1 MASTFRWAAA
11 DAHSKDSMIMSNPD
25 VTYLFD
31 PLCGWCYGATTM
43 LDRLSAS
50 GVRIEL
56 LPTGLF
62 SGAGARPMDEA
73 FAAHAW
79 ANDQRIERLTGQKFT
94 QAYRRDVLDV
104 RGTLLDSHAATL
116 GISAAGLEGPGGRLT
131 ALKAIQRARYVDG
144 RDIVTIDGVAEVL
157 AAAGMADAAGLLQSP
172 TERLMKAHRELVG
185 QGRTLFER
193 LHANGVP
200 SLAVIRNDA
209 PRLIGSNALFGSFDN
224 LVAHIAAA

>member
-1 MASTFRWAAA
+1 MST
-11 DAHSKDSMIMSNPD
+11 SD

-31 PLCGWCYGATTM
+31 PLCGWCYGATPM
-43 LDRLSAS
+43 LDKLAAS
-50 GVRIEL
+50 GVRVEL

-62 SGAGARPMDEA
+62 SGAGARPMDEG

-79 ANDQRIERLTGQKFT
+79 ANDQRIGRLTGQPFT
-94 QAYRRDVLDV
+94 QAYQRNVLNV

-116 GISAAGLEGPGGRLT
+116 GISAAGLEDPSRRLT

-144 RDIVTIDGVAEVL
+144 RDIVTVEGVVAVL
-157 AAAGMADAAGLLQSP
+157 ADTGMMDAAAILKNP
-172 TERLMKAHRELVG
+172 TETLLTAHRELVG
-185 QGRTLFER
+185 RGRALFER

-200 SLAVIRNDA
+200 SLAVIRNEA

>member
-1 MASTFRWAAA
+1 
-11 DAHSKDSMIMSNPD
+11 MSSSE

-31 PLCGWCYGATTM
+31 PLCGWCYGATPM
-43 LDRLSAS
+43 LDGLLAS
-50 GVRIEL
+50 GLRVEL

-62 SGAGARPMDEA
+62 SGAGARPMDEG

-79 ANDQRIERLTGQKFT
+79 ANDQRIGRLTGQVFT
-94 QAYRRDVLDV
+94 PAYRHNVLGV

-116 GISAAGLEGPGGRLT
+116 GISAAGLEDPSRRLA
-131 ALKAIQRARYVDG
+131 ALKTIQRARYVDG
-144 RDIVTIDGVAEVL
+144 RDVVTTGGVAEVL
-157 AAAGMADAAGLLQSP
+157 AAAGMADAAEMLKAP
-172 TERLMKAHRELVG
+172 TETLLTACREMVG
-185 QGRTLFER
+185 RGRALFQR
-193 LHANGVP
+193 LHADGVP

>member
-1 MASTFRWAAA
+1 MST
-11 DAHSKDSMIMSNPD
+11 SN

-31 PLCGWCYGATTM
+31 PLCGWCYGATPM
-43 LDRLSAS
+43 LDKLAAS
-50 GVRIEL
+50 GVRVEL

-62 SGAGARPMDEA
+62 SGAGARPMDEG

-79 ANDQRIERLTGQKFT
+79 ANDQRIERLTGQPFT
-94 QAYRRDVLDV
+94 QAYQRNVLNV

-116 GISAAGLEGPGGRLT
+116 GISAAGLEDPSRRLT

-144 RDIVTIDGVAEVL
+144 RDIVTVEGMAAVL
-157 AAAGMADAAGLLQSP
+157 TDTGMMDAAAILKNP
-172 TERLMKAHRELVG
+172 TETLLTAHRELVG
-185 QGRTLFER
+185 RGRALFER

-200 SLAVIRNDA
+200 SLAVIRNEA

>member
-1 MASTFRWAAA
+1 MAATV
-11 DAHSKDSMIMSNPD
+11 SNSD

-31 PLCGWCYGATTM
+31 PLCGWCYGATAM
-43 LDRLSAS
+43 LDRLLAS

-62 SGAGARPMDEA
+62 SEAGARPMDEG

-79 ANDQRIERLTGQKFT
+79 TNDQRIERLTGQAFT
-94 QAYRRDVLDV
+94 QAYRNNVLNV
-104 RGTLLDSHAATL
+104 RGTLLDSHAAAL
-116 GISAAGLEGPGGRLT
+116 GISAAGLEDPSRRLT

-144 RDIVTIDGVAEVL
+144 RDIVTVEGVAAVL
-157 AAAGMADAAGLLQSP
+157 ADAGMANAAVMLKKPSEPLL
-172 TERLMKAHRELVG
+172 AAYRELVG
-185 QGRTLFER
+185 RGRTLFQR

-200 SLAVIRNDA
+200 SLAVVRNGA

>member
-1 MASTFRWAAA
+1 
-11 DAHSKDSMIMSNPD
+11 MIVSNPD

-31 PLCGWCYGATTM
+31 PLCGWCYGASPM

-116 GISAAGLEGPGGRLT
+116 GISAAGLERPGGRLT

-193 LHANGVP
+193 LHADGVP

>member
-1 MASTFRWAAA
+1 
-11 DAHSKDSMIMSNPD
+11 MSNSD

-31 PLCGWCYGATTM
+31 PLCGWCYGATPM

-50 GVRIEL
+50 GVGIEL

-62 SGAGARPMDEA
+62 SGAGARPMDEG

-79 ANDQRIERLTGQKFT
+79 SNDQRIERLTGQAFT
-94 QAYRRDVLDV
+94 QAYRNNVLNI

-116 GISAAGLEGPGGRLT
+116 GISAAGLEGPSRRLT
-131 ALKAIQRARYVDG
+131 ALKAIQHARYVDG
-144 RDIVTIDGVAEVL
+144 RDIVTVDGVAAVL
-157 AAAGMADAAGLLQSP
+157 ADAGMADAAAMLKKP
-172 TERLMKAHRELVG
+172 TETLLTAHRELVG
-185 QGRTLFER
+185 RGRALFQR

>member
-1 MASTFRWAAA
+1 MAA
-11 DAHSKDSMIMSNPD
+11 IVSNSD

-31 PLCGWCYGATTM
+31 PLCGWCYGATPM

-50 GVRIEL
+50 GVGIEL

-62 SGAGARPMDEA
+62 SGAGARPMDEG

-79 ANDQRIERLTGQKFT
+79 SNDQRIERLTGQAFT
-94 QAYRRDVLDV
+94 QAYRNNVLNI

-116 GISAAGLEGPGGRLT
+116 GISAAGLEDPSRRLT
-131 ALKAIQRARYVDG
+131 ALKAIQHARYVDG
-144 RDIVTIDGVAEVL
+144 RDIVTVDGVAAVL
-157 AAAGMADAAGLLQSP
+157 ADAGMADAAAMLKKP
-172 TERLMKAHRELVG
+172 TETLLTAHRELVG
-185 QGRTLFER
+185 RGRALFQR

>member
-1 MASTFRWAAA
+1 MT
-11 DAHSKDSMIMSNPD
+11 MSNAE

-31 PLCGWCYGATTM
+31 PLCGWCYGATPM
-43 LDRLSAS
+43 LDRLLSG

-62 SGAGARPMDEA
+62 SGAGARPMDEG

-79 ANDQRIERLTGQKFT
+79 SNDQRIERLTGQKFT
-94 QAYRRDVLDV
+94 QAYQRNVLGI

-116 GISAAGLEGPGGRLT
+116 GISAAGLEDTGRRLT

-144 RDIVTIDGVAEVL
+144 RDIVTVEGVVAVL
-157 AAAGMADAAGLLQSP
+157 VDAGMADAAAMLKQP
-172 TERLMKAHRELVG
+172 TETLLSAHRELVG
-185 QGRTLFER
+185 RGRALFLR

-200 SLAVIRNDA
+200 SLAVIRNET

>member
-1 MASTFRWAAA
+1 MAA
-11 DAHSKDSMIMSNPD
+11 IVSNSD

-31 PLCGWCYGATTM
+31 PLCGWCYGATPM

-50 GVRIEL
+50 GVRVEL

-62 SGAGARPMDEA
+62 SGSGARPMDEG

-94 QAYRRDVLDV
+94 QAYRNNVLNI

-116 GISAAGLEGPGGRLT
+116 GISAAGLEDPSRRLT

-144 RDIVTIDGVAEVL
+144 RDIVTVEGVAGVL
-157 AAAGMADAAGLLQSP
+157 ADSGMADAAAMLKKP
-172 TERLMKAHRELVG
+172 TEILLTAHSELVSR
-185 QGRTLFER
+185 GRALFQR

-200 SLAVIRNDA
+200 SLAIIRNDA
-209 PRLIGSNALFGSFDN
+209 PKLIGSNALFGSFDN
-224 LVAHIAAA
+224 LLAHIAAA

>member
-1 MASTFRWAAA
+1 
-11 DAHSKDSMIMSNPD
+11 MSNSE

-31 PLCGWCYGATTM
+31 PLCGWCYGAAPM
-43 LDRLSAS
+43 LDRLSAA
-50 GVRIEL
+50 GVRVEL

-62 SGAGARPMDEA
+62 SGAGARPMDEG

-79 ANDQRIERLTGQKFT
+79 ANDQRIERLTEQVFT
-94 QAYRRDVLDV
+94 PAYRHNVLNV

-116 GISAAGLEGPGGRLT
+116 GISAAGLEDPSRRLA

-144 RDIVTIDGVAEVL
+144 RDVVTIGGVAEVL
-157 AAAGMADAAGLLQSP
+157 AAAGMADAAEMLKAP
-172 TERLMKAHRELVG
+172 TETLLTVHRDLVG
-185 QGRTLFER
+185 RGRALFQR
-193 LHANGVP
+193 LHADGVP

>member
-1 MASTFRWAAA
+1 
-11 DAHSKDSMIMSNPD
+11 MSNLD

-31 PLCGWCYGATTM
+31 PLCGWCYGATPM
-43 LDRLSAS
+43 LERLSAS

-62 SGAGARPMDEA
+62 SGAGARPMDEG

-79 ANDQRIERLTGQKFT
+79 ANDQRIERLTGQPFT
-94 QAYRRDVLDV
+94 QAYRHNVLDI
-104 RGTLLDSHAATL
+104 RGTFLDSHAATL
-116 GISAAGLEGPGGRLT
+116 GISAVGLEEPSHRLT

-144 RDIVTIDGVAEVL
+144 RDIVTAGGVAEVL
-157 AAAGMADAAGLLQSP
+157 AAAGMAEAAAMLKAP
-172 TERLMKAHRELVG
+172 TEALLTAHRELVG
-185 QGRTLFER
+185 QGRALFQR

-200 SLAVIRNDA
+200 SLAVIRNDT
-209 PRLIGSNALFGSFDN
+209 PRLISSNALFGGFDS

>member
-1 MASTFRWAAA
+1 
-11 DAHSKDSMIMSNPD
+11 MSNPD

-31 PLCGWCYGATTM
+31 PLCGWCYGATPM

-50 GVRIEL
+50 GVRIDL

-73 FAAHAW
+73 FAVHAW

-94 QAYRRDVLDV
+94 QAYRQNVLNV

-200 SLAVIRNDA
+200 SLAVIRNDV

>member
-31 PLCGWCYGATTM
+31 PLCGWCYGATPM

-94 QAYRRDVLDV
+94 QAYRQNVLNV

-200 SLAVIRNDA
+200 SLAVIRNDV

>member
-1 MASTFRWAAA
+1 
-11 DAHSKDSMIMSNPD
+11 MSNSD
-25 VTYLFD
+25 VIYLFD
-31 PLCGWCYGATTM
+31 PLCGWCYGAAPM
-43 LDRLSAS
+43 LDKLAAS
-50 GVRIEL
+50 GVRVEL

-62 SGAGARPMDEA
+62 SGAGARPMDEG

-79 ANDQRIERLTGQKFT
+79 ANDQRIERLTGQAFT
-94 QAYRRDVLDV
+94 QPYQHNVLGI

-116 GISAAGLEGPGGRLT
+116 GISAAGLEDPSRRWT

-144 RDIVTIDGVAEVL
+144 RDIVTVEGVAAVL
-157 AAAGMADAAGLLQSP
+157 GGAGMMDAAAILKSP
-172 TERLMKAHRELVG
+172 TETLLTAHLDLVNR
-185 QGRTLFER
+185 GRALFQR

-200 SLAVIRNDA
+200 SLAVIRNEA

>member
-1 MASTFRWAAA
+1 MASTFRWAAP
-11 DAHSKDSMIMSNPD
+11 DAHSKDSMIVSNPD

-31 PLCGWCYGATTM
+31 PLCGWCYGASPM

-193 LHANGVP
+193 LHADGVP

>member
-1 MASTFRWAAA
+1 MVA
-11 DAHSKDSMIMSNPD
+11 IVSNSD

-31 PLCGWCYGATTM
+31 PLCGWCYGATPM

-62 SGAGARPMDEA
+62 SGTGARPMDEG

-79 ANDQRIERLTGQKFT
+79 ANDQRIERLTGQTFT
-94 QAYRRDVLDV
+94 QAYRNNVLNV
-104 RGTLLDSHAATL
+104 RGTLLDSHAAAL
-116 GISAAGLEGPGGRLT
+116 GISAAGLQDPSCRLT

-144 RDIVTIDGVAEVL
+144 RDIVTVEGVAAVL
-157 AAAGMADAAGLLQSP
+157 ADAGMAGAAAMLKKPSETVL
-172 TERLMKAHRELVG
+172 TAHRELVG
-185 QGRTLFER
+185 RGRALFQR

-200 SLAVIRNDA
+200 SLAVVRNDA

>member
-1 MASTFRWAAA
+1 MAA
-11 DAHSKDSMIMSNPD
+11 IVSNSD

-31 PLCGWCYGATTM
+31 PLCGWCYGATPM

-50 GVRIEL
+50 GSRIEL
-56 LPTGLF
+56 MPTGLF
-62 SGAGARPMDEA
+62 SGAGARPMDEG

-94 QAYRRDVLDV
+94 QAYRNNVLNI

-116 GISAAGLEGPGGRLT
+116 GISAAGLDDPNRRLS

-144 RDIVTIDGVAEVL
+144 RDIVTVGGVAAVL
-157 AAAGMADAAGLLQSP
+157 ADAGMANAAPMLKASTETLL
-172 TERLMKAHRELVG
+172 TAHGELVG
-185 QGRTLFER
+185 RGRTLFQR

-200 SLAVIRNDA
+200 SLAIIRNDA

>member
-1 MASTFRWAAA
+1 MMTNSL
-11 DAHSKDSMIMSNPD
+11 

-31 PLCGWCYGATTM
+31 PLCGWCYGATPM
-43 LDRLSAS
+43 VDRLLAS
-50 GVRIEL
+50 GLRVEM

-62 SGAGARPMDEA
+62 SGAGARPMDDG

-79 ANDQRIERLTGQKFT
+79 ANDQRIERLTGQPFT
-94 QAYRRDVLDV
+94 QAYRHNVLNV

-116 GISAAGLEGPGGRLT
+116 GISAAGLEDPSQRLS

-144 RDIVTIDGVAEVL
+144 RDIVTTGGVAEVL
-157 AAAGMADAAGLLQSP
+157 VAAGMTDAATMLEAP
-172 TERLMKAHRELVG
+172 TEALLTAHRELVG
-185 QGRTLFER
+185 RGRALFQR
-193 LHANGVP
+193 LQADGVP

>member
-1 MASTFRWAAA
+1 
-11 DAHSKDSMIMSNPD
+11 MSNSE

-31 PLCGWCYGATTM
+31 PLCGWCYGATPM

-50 GVRIEL
+50 GLRVEL

-62 SGAGARPMDEA
+62 SGAGARPMDEG

-94 QAYRRDVLDV
+94 QAYQHNVLKV
-104 RGTLLDSHAATL
+104 RGTLLDSHAAAL
-116 GISAAGLEGPGGRLT
+116 GISAAGLEDPSRRLT

-144 RDIVTIDGVAEVL
+144 RDVVTIDGVAHVL
-157 AAAGMADAAGLLQSP
+157 GAAGMADAGAMLKAP
-172 TERLMKAHRELVG
+172 TEGLMTAHRELVG
-185 QGRTLFER
+185 RGRALFQS
-193 LHANGVP
+193 LHADGVP
-200 SLAVIRNDA
+200 SLAVIRDDT

>member
-1 MASTFRWAAA
+1 
-11 DAHSKDSMIMSNPD
+11 MSNSE

-31 PLCGWCYGATTM
+31 PLCGWCYGATPM

-62 SGAGARPMDEA
+62 SGAGARPMDEG

-94 QAYRRDVLDV
+94 QAYQLDVLGI

-116 GISAAGLEGPGGRLT
+116 GVSAAGLEDTGRRLT

-144 RDIVTIDGVAEVL
+144 RDIVTVEGVAAVL
-157 AAAGMADAAGLLQSP
+157 AAAGLADAAAMLKQP
-172 TERLMKAHRELVG
+172 TETLLAAHRELVG
-185 QGRTLFER
+185 RGRALFQR
-193 LHANGVP
+193 LHADGVP
-200 SLAVIRNDA
+200 SLAVIRNET

>member
-1 MASTFRWAAA
+1 MRNS
-11 DAHSKDSMIMSNPD
+11 D

-31 PLCGWCYGATTM
+31 PLCGWCYGATPM
-43 LDRLSAS
+43 LDKLMAS
-50 GVRIEL
+50 GVRVEL
-56 LPTGLF
+56 LATGLF
-62 SGAGARPMDEA
+62 SGAGARPMDEG

-79 ANDQRIERLTGQKFT
+79 ANDQRIERLTGQPFT
-94 QAYRRDVLDV
+94 QAYQRNVLNV

-116 GISAAGLEGPGGRLT
+116 AISAAGLEDPGRRLT

-144 RDIVTIDGVAEVL
+144 RDIVTAGGVAEVL
-157 AAAGMADAAGLLQSP
+157 SAAGMADAGELLAAP
-172 TERLMKAHRELVG
+172 TERLLTAHRELVG
-185 QGRTLFER
+185 RGRALFQR

-200 SLAVIRNDA
+200 SLAVIRNEA

>member
-1 MASTFRWAAA
+1 
-11 DAHSKDSMIMSNPD
+11 MIVSNPD

-31 PLCGWCYGATTM
+31 PLCGWCYGCTPM

-94 QAYRRDVLDV
+94 QAYRRDVLNV

-157 AAAGMADAAGLLQSP
+157 AAAGMADAAGLLQAP

-193 LHANGVP
+193 LRADGVP

>member
-1 MASTFRWAAA
+1 
-11 DAHSKDSMIMSNPD
+11 MSNSD

-31 PLCGWCYGATTM
+31 PLCGWCYGATPM

-50 GVRIEL
+50 GVRVEL

-62 SGAGARPMDEA
+62 SGSGARPMDEG

-94 QAYRRDVLDV
+94 QAYQHNVLNI

-116 GISAAGLEGPGGRLT
+116 GISAAGQEDPSRRLT

-144 RDIVTIDGVAEVL
+144 RDIVTVEGVAGVL
-157 AAAGMADAAGLLQSP
+157 ADSGMADAAAMLKKP
-172 TERLMKAHRELVG
+172 TEILLTAHSELVSR
-185 QGRTLFER
+185 GRALFQR

-200 SLAVIRNDA
+200 SLAIIRNDA
-209 PRLIGSNALFGSFDN
+209 PKLIGSNALFGSFDN
-224 LVAHIAAA
+224 LLAHIAAA

>member
-1 MASTFRWAAA
+1 MASTFRWAAP

-31 PLCGWCYGATTM
+31 PLCGWCYGATPM

-50 GVRIEL
+50 GVLIDL

-79 ANDQRIERLTGQKFT
+79 ANDQRIERLTGQRFT
-94 QAYRRDVLDV
+94 QAYRRDVLNV

-131 ALKAIQRARYVDG
+131 ALKAIQWARYVDG

-157 AAAGMADAAGLLQSP
+157 AAAGMADAAGLLQAP
-172 TERLMKAHRELVG
+172 TERLMKAHRDLVG

-224 LVAHIAAA
+224 LVAHIEAA